1 MKNILWWGL
10 ELLLSCLLI
19 MNEKNRCSSVHREQ
33 TNCTWLN
40 QMVDWTGTG
49 RSYFMQVHKWRVF
62 HVTEHQEALSF
73 TYLDYWPDFKG
84 TQEPIKKKK
93 KKWNK
98 GIQTRVD
105 RWDRCSLALWTSAE
119 ALRWALQDP
128 GPEPSTSPLRPSEES
143 PACVLQLMQ
152 LMPETEKTLGNTVV
166 LIKTQLINN
175 RERMTTGNQMRM
187 FSICQNWKQII
198 RLETISLKNCS

>member
-93 KKWNK
+93 KSEIKAYKPEWTDGTDALWLCELQLRLCDELSK
-98 GIQTRVD
+98 I
-105 RWDRCSLALWTSAE
+105 LAL
-119 ALRWALQDP
+119 
-128 GPEPSTSPLRPSEES
+128 
-143 PACVLQLMQ
+143 
-152 LMPETEKTLGNTVV
+152 
-166 LIKTQLINN
+166 
-175 RERMTTGNQMRM
+175 NQV
-187 FSICQNWKQII
+187 QVHWD
-198 RLETISLKNCS
+198 LLKRVQHVYSN